1 MSGRQN
7 LSVEKKEKIV
17 KRNLTGE
24 VIISEAAA
32 EVGMDRDTLQG
43 DACSILHFQ
52 SVLQL
57 DNRVN
62 LKMLHIALRTA
73 PI

>member
-32 EVGMDRDTLQG
+32 EVVMDRDTLQG

-62 LKMLHIALRTA
+62 LKMLHIALRAA

>member
-62 LKMLHIALRTA
+62 LKMLYIALRAA